1 MGLQADL
8 GFTWQRPNP
17 AQRAVARIASTGGGS
32 WLLHK
37 VLYRIDR
44 PLSRWSRGRITLPP
58 LLTGMQVLMLTTTG
72 ARSGLPRTMPIA
84 AIPFGD
90 DFVAMGTNFA
100 QPRSPAWAINLA
112 ATPRARADWRG
123 EVVDVQATRVPSQQ
137 MDDAWSAAER
147 VYAGFAAYRQRIGTS
162 REVMAFVLTRAADTA
177 PQAPRR
183 RR

>member
-8 GFTWQRPNP
+8 TFTWRRPNVVQRGV
-17 AQRAVARIASTGGGS
+17 AQVASTSGGS

-44 PLSRWSRGRITLPP
+44 PLNRWSRGRVTLPP
-58 LLTGMQVLMLTTTG
+58 VLTGMQVLMLTTTG
-72 ARSGLPRTMPIA
+72 ARTGLPRTMPIA
-84 AIPFGD
+84 AIPFGE

-112 ATPRARADWRG
+112 ASPRARADWRG
-123 EVVDVQATRVPSQQ
+123 TVIDVTATRVPVEQ
-137 MDDAWSAAER
+137 MDQAWAAAER

-162 REVMAFVLTRAADTA
+162 REVLAFVLTRATDA
-177 PQAPRR
+177 
-183 RR
+183 